1 MLGMQWRIQGEGLG
15 GLPPLFLDQTEAQRA
30 EKNFFAYRTPPP
42 YLRFWIFTTPPPPLP
57 PPALFQGL
65 DPALVCIQINGGCL
79 VGQLTNQ

>member
-1 MLGMQWRIQGEGLG
+1 MLGMQWRIQGRGWG
-15 GLPPLFLDQTEAQRA
+15 GGGSPLYFQTKLRPKEPKKIFCIPDPSSLSQVLDFHTKPP
-30 EKNFFAYRTPPP
+30 
-42 YLRFWIFTTPPPPLP
+42 P

>member
-1 MLGMQWRIQGEGLG
+1 MADPGEGAG
-15 GLPPLFLDQTEAQRA
+15 GAPPFIFRP
-30 EKNFFAYRTPPP
+30 TPPP
-42 YLRFWIFTTPPPPLP
+42 P